1 VDTLELAGGSPAPGA
16 GFAVSSAER
25 QRARVARGRGP
36 TAWVPR
42 VTQGT
47 EFPDERV
54 RRTCATSQAVAC
66 SEPRCSLVNF
76 SEGVKKKVPDTF
88 AAVTA

>member
-1 VDTLELAGGSPAPGA
+1 M
-16 GFAVSSAER
+16 
-25 QRARVARGRGP
+25 
-36 TAWVPR
+36 WVPR

-76 SEGVKKKVPDTF
+76 SEGVDSVVVGGKGAMPGTDDVLNALDGL
-88 AAVTA
+88 AG